1 MSKFYRILQ
10 LTVAII
16 LFITTFFVCWH
27 TTKFDLTEIQLS
39 KWGIVNSTTWIWNST
54 LVLLGASCY
63 YNIHHYIEIHE
74 FHWKQLFYYIFAF
87 ECISIIMLGLIPAG
101 FFFHT
106 LIAYTYFF
114 TTPLMIFMF
123 AFVNRYVLTYQEWYV
138 HAVLSSLM
146 MIYPLI
152 AWMLFAGHAIAETI
166 HSVIFIIWNVYL
178 LKK

>member
-16 LFITTFFVCWH
+16 LFITTFFICWY
-27 TTKFDLTEIQLS
+27 TTDFNLTEIQLS
-39 KWGIVNSTTWIWNST
+39 KWGVMDSTSFIWNST
-54 LVLLGASCY
+54 LLLLGASCY
-63 YNIHHYIEIHE
+63 YNIHHYIDVHE
-74 FHWKQLFYYIFAF
+74 FQYKKFFFYAFAF
-87 ECISIIMLGLIPAG
+87 ECINIGFLGLIPAG
-101 FFFHT
+101 FFIHT

-114 TTPLMIFMF
+114 TTPLMIFIF
-123 AFVNRYVLTYQEWYV
+123 AFVNRYALTYQEWYI

-152 AWMLFAGHAIAETI
+152 AWALFTGHAIAETI
-166 HSVIFIIWNVYL
+166 HSVIFIMWNVYL